1 MFKTK
6 RLRSID
12 DLFHRNKRDLLRR
25 LARRVGRQEAS
36 DLLQDTFVRVLQI
49 DSTAIV
55 DEDAYLRTTALNL
68 ARDFSRRAKTVA
80 KYVTTVDEP
89 AEIAEAGLDPQ
100 QTCEATEKVRQLY
113 AAIDNLPPRCREV
126 FVLRRFH
133 DLSPDDIAE
142 KLGISRNMVEKHL
155 RLALE
160 RCRAAID

>member
-36 DLLQDTFVRVLQI
+36 DLLQDTFVRILQI